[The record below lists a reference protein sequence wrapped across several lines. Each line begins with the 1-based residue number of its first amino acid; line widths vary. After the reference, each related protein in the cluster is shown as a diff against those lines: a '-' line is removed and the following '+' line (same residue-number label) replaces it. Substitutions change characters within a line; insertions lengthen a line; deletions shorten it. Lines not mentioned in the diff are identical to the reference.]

1 MSSTP
6 SFLTVQCFKS
16 LFDSL
21 FCPSESDVRLYSN
34 EVEFALPVPE
44 EILTALPK
52 PKDDEDSIGG
62 HDLEDDVPARE
73 LLFIAERVIPQLS
86 ETEQSGIEKLSLKS
100 VASKLQTI
108 PEDQQL
114 DIMAAEAD
122 AENMANVPF
131 TENGATEAEPDEQ
144 QSGMQEQTD
153 TTMIDERIPVA
164 KNEDLH
170 DTPHDASLLQDAAN
184 NELVF
189 ELDAAIFRDRGESV
203 SAKDENLG
211 PLEEETEAEQRETQV
226 LGRETGEEDLGEHS
240 DVDKEILNNEQND
253 NDSSDQ
259 QGNQLNKEVPD
270 KSGVT
275 YQATNENGKTE
286 VESKVDNEAETFGT
300 ERISEQS
307 DSDFWN
313 HGEKQHEEG
322 ITKATTVN
330 LEAHSDDNGHA
341 PSYASSQ
348 NDVEYHESKHA
359 ADFQEHP
366 DITAHDTDIRKD
378 HNEQDHVYFKGLEQ
392 GTDTDNNHESQARDN
407 DVGLDTNVQEPITE
421 LISKRNT
428 KEDNFADKDNGYS
441 DRQEASNPGSYAG
454 SDDDKSAVDTEIGE
468 TRQKERDGN
477 IKLSL
482 GATDAEEPKESGE
495 CKEECFEK
503 GDDPALKVEEGN
515 QLDKEVE
522 GGLESE
528 QPIEKSLTT
537 LLQEP
542 PRNILMVEN
551 EDISLPGEDEEDEKR
566 NGKRFRENSTID
578 ETMPCENV
586 NSSESN
592 TMAKQSE
599 HVMSDQVHRM
609 DDVTS
614 ERIATA
620 KGDIQTCYEDTWS
633 ASSNLGSVKNED
645 DDNTDEM
652 ATTDMPTF
660 EEAAFNGGD
669 LLPHSNVENS
679 DGLQQ
684 VDKEHEIFYSKRSEE
699 RPLRGAYSLQGEI

>member
-1 MSSTP
+1 MFFP
-6 SFLTVQCFKS
+6 A
-16 LFDSL
+16 
-21 FCPSESDVRLYSN
+21 ESDVRLYSN

-62 HDLEDDVPARE
+62 HDLEDDLPARE

-122 AENMANVPF
+122 AEDMENIPF

-144 QSGMQEQTD
+144 QSGVQEQTD
-153 TTMIDERIPVA
+153 TTVIDEGIPVA

-189 ELDAAIFRDRGESV
+189 ELDATIFRDRGESV

-211 PLEEETEAEQRETQV
+211 PLEEETEAEEREAQV

-259 QGNQLNKEVPD
+259 QGNQSNKEVPD
-270 KSGVT
+270 KSGDT

-348 NDVEYHESKHA
+348 NDVEYHESKHD
-359 ADFQEHP
+359 ADFQELP

-378 HNEQDHVYFKGLEQ
+378 HNEQDYGYFKGLEQ

-407 DVGLDTNVQEPITE
+407 DVRLDTNVQEPITE

-428 KEDNFADKDNGYS
+428 KEDIFADKDNGNS
-441 DRQEASNPGSYAG
+441 DVQETSNPGSYAG

-468 TRQKERDGN
+468 TRQKERDEN

-586 NSSESN
+586 SGGESN

-614 ERIATA
+614 ERKATA
-620 KGDIQTCYEDTWS
+620 EGDKQTCYEDTWS
-633 ASSNLGSVKNED
+633 ASSNLGSVNNED
-645 DDNTDEM
+645 DDNKDEM

-669 LLPHSNVENS
+669 LLPHSNIEDS

-684 VDKEHEIFYSKRSEE
+684 VDKEHEIFYSKRNEE
-699 RPLRGAYSLQGEI
+699 RPLRGAYSLQGEIS